1 MKQPISLIETQYETI
16 LESLESTLKVLQNVD
31 YDCDSMLSKNV
42 EKTAPYAVGF
52 SRSAVNELIS
62 TLKAIQSLS

>member
-1 MKQPISLIETQYETI
+1 MKQPISLSETQYETI
-16 LESLESTLKVLQNVD
+16 LESLESTLNVLNNVD
-31 YDCDSMLSKNV
+31 YECDNMNPKNV

-62 TLKAIQSLS
+62 TLKAIQSLN